1 MAKTPREMIMESFM
15 GELKP
20 RLGELEE
27 QEAAE
32 QEIDEQGDEDENGVN
47 KKESDQNILVDSL
60 RETDIQGI
68 HYLKHDLSKDFMF
81 QRDITKPCKLA
92 IMLYKINEDAYKP
105 FLEILLKK
113 QDGILDLPT
122 IDLKM
127 DAFSNIKPPEESVP
141 VEEPTSVPVEEPTS
155 VPVEEP
161 TSEPVEEPTSE
172 PVEEPTSEPVE
183 EPTSV
188 PVEDTSLAPLEEPT
202 SEQEQAQEPSPSSSL
217 EQAQAQEPSSS
228 LEQVQAQEPSLS
240 PSLSPSLE
248 QVQAQEPSS
257 SLEQVQEQAPV
268 QEPVQ
273 VQAQAL
279 EPSLEPTIGAV
290 EVQSSESVPK
300 QPILNETQPKMIGGN
315 EIDMI
320 DSDDK
325 NNIQDDPFFDQCA
338 QFYETITSHFQDVAK
353 DRYKGFVK
361 IGEDMVVAVFDYS
374 EDIDDDVDIS
384 VPVKTMQTAIID
396 EIINKKKVFD
406 MTIGETVASAFA
418 QNPII
423 TYILDDET
431 KQGIDIPIAVHLCK
445 EAPNN
450 EYDNVFYQSEEEKTK
465 EQAMINEPIFHEYFG
480 STNLFS
486 VEPLDQTNAS
496 LIKRYAT
503 FTQNT
508 VYLTNKEIPLQE
520 YNHLK
525 EKLSVCFWENDK
537 RFISVKTT
545 DLFVEL

>member
-1 MAKTPREMIMESFM
+1 MENFM

-60 RETDIQGI
+60 RESDIQGI
-68 HYLKHDLSKDFMF
+68 HYLKDDLSKDFMF

-92 IMLYKINEDAYKP
+92 ILLYKINEDAYKP

-127 DAFSNIKPPEESVP
+127 DAFSNIKPSEESVP
-141 VEEPTSVPVEEPTS
+141 VEEPTSEPL
-155 VPVEEP
+155 
-161 TSEPVEEPTSE
+161 
-172 PVEEPTSEPVE
+172 
-183 EPTSV
+183 
-188 PVEDTSLAPLEEPT
+188 EDTSLAPLEEPT
-202 SEQEQAQEPSPSSSL
+202 SEPSLEQGEEQGQGQEQEQEPSPSSSLEQEQEPSLEQGQEPSLEQGQEQAQAQEPSPSSSL
-217 EQAQAQEPSSS
+217 EQEQAQAPSSS
-228 LEQVQAQEPSLS
+228 LEQEQALEPS
-240 PSLSPSLE
+240 
-248 QVQAQEPSS
+248 PSS
-257 SLEQVQEQAPV
+257 SLEQEQVQEQAPV

-279 EPSLEPTIGAV
+279 EQALEPTIGAV

>member
-1 MAKTPREMIMESFM
+1 MAKTSRELIMENFM

-60 RETDIQGI
+60 RESDIQGI
-68 HYLKHDLSKDFMF
+68 HYLKDDLSKDFMF

-92 IMLYKINEDAYKP
+92 ILLYKINEDAYKP

-127 DAFSNIKPPEESVP
+127 DAFSNIKPSEESVP
-141 VEEPTSVPVEEPTS
+141 VEEPTSEPL
-155 VPVEEP
+155 
-161 TSEPVEEPTSE
+161 
-172 PVEEPTSEPVE
+172 
-183 EPTSV
+183 
-188 PVEDTSLAPLEEPT
+188 EDTSLAPLEEPT
-202 SEQEQAQEPSPSSSL
+202 SEPSLEQGEEQGQGQEQEQEPSPSSSLEQEQEPSLEQGQEPSLEQGQEQAQAQEPSPSSSL
-217 EQAQAQEPSSS
+217 EQEQAQAPSSS
-228 LEQVQAQEPSLS
+228 LEQEQALEPS
-240 PSLSPSLE
+240 
-248 QVQAQEPSS
+248 PSS
-257 SLEQVQEQAPV
+257 SLEQEQVQEQAPV

-279 EPSLEPTIGAV
+279 EQALEPTIGAV

>member
-1 MAKTPREMIMESFM
+1 MAKTPRELIMESFM

-60 RETDIQGI
+60 RESDIQGI
-68 HYLKHDLSKDFMF
+68 HYLKDDLSKDFMF

-127 DAFSNIKPPEESVP
+127 DAFSNIKPPEESV
-141 VEEPTSVPVEEPTS
+141 
-155 VPVEEP
+155 
-161 TSEPVEEPTSE
+161 PVEEPTSE

-268 QEPVQ
+268 QAQAPSSSLE
-273 VQAQAL
+273 QAQAL